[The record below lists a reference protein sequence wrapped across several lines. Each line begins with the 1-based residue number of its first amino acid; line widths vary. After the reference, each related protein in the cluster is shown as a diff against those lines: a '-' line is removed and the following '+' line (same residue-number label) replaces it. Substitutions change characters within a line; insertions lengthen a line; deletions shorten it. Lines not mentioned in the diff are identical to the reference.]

1 MAKCR
6 IYETYNKVTEMK
18 QSQSSNG
25 LMTMSGIFGECG
37 KRNRNNRIYVKEN
50 YAKMIAEMQQRIKN
64 DGGVLGTLE
73 HEQGMNVNLENV
85 SHKITE
91 VNIDENGTVTGT
103 LQLLNTPKGKIAQA
117 IVESG
122 MPLYVSSRATGQIDK
137 NGVVTLEHLACY
149 DIVSVPGVQNAKIEL
164 RESAGERVEILDDN
178 TFVII
183 ESEDVNDNPSIQIAN
198 DNNNQNIEESMEYK
212 EILEKLTA
220 LENRVEEL
228 ENENAD
234 LRESL
239 ENVSETQKLDPD
251 QVRLLAEGIQ
261 NWIINEYSPEV
272 QNWVAEEFA
281 PEHKSEI
288 NEEMKQAFVDKVA
301 PLIQKWIVEEYSPEL
316 QTWVVEQFAP
326 EVQNWIINE
335 FAPGIQ
341 NWVVEEY
348 SPEVQNWLNESYM
361 GQIKD
366 EVKTIVT
373 EAKKNSVSS
382 IDETLRLLE
391 SLAPKAG
398 EKPRP
403 QGGQVTITEAHVDP
417 SEPLYLQKMP
427 DDKRVL
433 WNQASQEVKE
443 SVGRRAKLYN
453 FSQPGA
459 FEKFWESIDLATIK
473 PVNTVY
479 EGLDSIYDEK
489 ERAIRAQ
496 LRRKAHVNYGLR

>member
-6 IYETYNKVTEMK
+6 IYETLGSVKDMKVGQK
-18 QSQSSNG
+18 DG
-25 LMTMSGIFGECG
+25 LMTLSGVFGVCG
-37 KRNRNNRIYVKEN
+37 VRNRNNRVYETKN
-50 YAKMIAEMQQRIKN
+50 YASRVAELKERIKT
-64 DGGVLGTLE
+64 DGGVAGCLE
-73 HEQGMNVNLENV
+73 HPVKINTSLEDI
-85 SHKITE
+85 SHKITDI
-91 VNIDENGTVTGT
+91 NIDENGVITGT
-103 LQLLNTPKGKIAQA
+103 IQLLNTPKGKIAQA
-117 IVESG
+117 IVEG
-122 MPLYVSSRATGQIDK
+122 GLPLYVSSRATGTIDK
-137 NGVVTLEHLACY
+137 NGNVQLEKLITYDAVSEPGFLQAKMHLNESLEESVQPEDNVLIVLEKEGSDSQ
-149 DIVSVPGVQNAKIEL
+149 DIQK
-164 RESAGERVEILDDN
+164 
-178 TFVII
+178 
-183 ESEDVNDNPSIQIAN
+183 Q

-251 QVRLLAEGIQ
+251 QVKLLAEGIQ

-433 WNQASQEVKE
+433 WNQASQEIKE

-459 FEKFWESIDLATIK
+459 FEKFWESIDLASIK

-496 LRRKAHVNYGLR
+496 LRRKTHVNYGLR

>member
-18 QSQSSNG
+18 HNQSSNG
-25 LMTMSGIFGECG
+25 LMTLSGIFGECE
-37 KRNRNNRIYVKEN
+37 KRNLNNRVYNTKN
-50 YAKMIAEMQQRIKN
+50 YAAMVAEMKERIN
-64 DGGVLGTLE
+64 RDGGILGTLE
-73 HEQGMNVNLENV
+73 HENGMTVNLENV
-85 SHKITE
+85 SHKVTDI
-91 VNIDENGTVTGT
+91 NIDENGLVTGT
-103 LQLLNTPKGKIAQA
+103 IQLLNTPKGKIAQA

-137 NGVVTLEHLACY
+137 AGNVQLERIETFDVV
-149 DIVSVPGVQNAKIEL
+149 SRPGMQRARVEL
-164 RESAGERVEILDDN
+164 NESLGERIEILDDN
-178 TFVII
+178 TYIII
-183 ESEDVNDNPSIQIAN
+183 ESEDPSIRTAN

-212 EILEKLTA
+212 EILEKLTT
-220 LENRVEEL
+220 LENRIEEL

-239 ENVSETQKLDPD
+239 ENVSETQRLDPD
-251 QVRLLAEGIQ
+251 QVKLLAEGIQ

-272 QNWVAEEFA
+272 QNWVSEEFA
-281 PEHKSEI
+281 PEHKNEI

-316 QTWVVEQFAP
+316 QNWVVEQFAP

-366 EVKTIVT
+366 EVKNIVT

-391 SLAPKAG
+391 SMAPKAG

-427 DDKRVL
+427 EDKRVL
-433 WNQASQEVKE
+433 WNQASQEIKE

-459 FEKFWESIDLATIK
+459 FEKFWESIDFSSIK

-479 EGLDSIYDEK
+479 EGLDNIYDEK